1 MLFWLNLA
9 NYKLAIQKVNQAQTK
24 NSFDVNK
31 E

>member
-24 NSFDVNK
+24 TSS
-31 E
+31 